1 MQIVLIIICILFKR
15 QRLYMGIKNSTT
27 VAVLCG
33 FCGLSAADDVT
44 DLNEIVVTASG
55 YEQKLVDAPAS
66 VTVVSREELQSTPFS
81 SLADALRNIEGIDV
95 GSGQDKNGNI
105 SITMRGLPSQY
116 TLVLI
121 DGRRQ
126 SDVGN
131 IGPNNFGNSQFMY
144 MPPLE
149 AIERIEVVRG
159 PMSTLYGADAIGGV
173 INIITRKNLTDLTGS
188 VTMSANIQLDDQYGN
203 DNKVDFFLTGPTGIK
218 DLSFSF
224 RGGYFDRENS
234 EPTYSENL
242 SLPDGSTWVDEGSF
256 GDRKIVA
263 AENTNAGFSLN
274 YQINDQHELAF
285 DYDLSNQRYDNTRG
299 QTGTLDSPVS
309 LWRLRGGVVNPRVG
323 YARYQKFDREQMVLA
338 HVARFDQG
346 TLTTNLTRSTSENHG
361 RSLPLTVAERLQ
373 VQAIWDQAVIDQ
385 SLDNPLL
392 TDSIYQELE
401 DNFLPRPQRPLKI
414 DNLILNSNYESSF
427 KNHYYIVGMQYF
439 DAEMEDGA
447 FGFYGDGYQAGTT
460 QQHRQWALFAED
472 SVDLTQHTTATLGL
486 RYDDHNVFGGQVSP
500 RAYLNYNPANDWVF
514 KGGISTGYKTPQP
527 EQLYPGIVGFG
538 GQGTIPFVGT
548 PDLQPETSINYEVAA
563 YYDGTDKFKGN
574 LTLFFNDFRDKIIRQ
589 DNLPNCETVATGVDC
604 VDVGLGWAD
613 LGMNSFSQSANVDES
628 RTLGAE
634 VAAQYEF
641 TDHWKL
647 NMNYT
652 YTDSEVLSGSDQ
664 GLPLVNTPEHMF
676 NARLGW
682 QITPQSRM
690 ALISEVRS
698 KRFRGV
704 ANVSGP
710 QGPET
715 QELYYKSYELWHL
728 SYSYELSAGLSLNTQ
743 INNLLDDDLS
753 SRSCLLAASQD
764 EYECISDY
772 NTTQKARSVWL
783 SLSYQF

>member
-1 MQIVLIIICILFKR
+1 M
-15 QRLYMGIKNSTT
+15 YIKKSY
-27 VAVLCG
+27 VFFALS
-33 FCGLSAADDVT
+33 GLSGMSIAADDVANLN
-44 DLNEIVVTASG
+44 DLVVTAAG

-66 VTVVSREELQSTPFS
+66 VTVVNREELQSMPFS

-126 SDVGN
+126 SDVGD

-173 INIITRKNLTDLTGS
+173 VNIITRKNMSDLIGS
-188 VTMSANIQLDDQYGN
+188 VTLSSNIQLDDQYGN

-218 DLSFSF
+218 DLSFSL
-224 RGGYFDRENS
+224 RGGFFDRENS

-242 SLPDGSTWVDEGSF
+242 ALPDGSIWMDEGSF

-263 AENTNAGFSLN
+263 AENSQFGFGLN
-274 YQINDQHELAF
+274 YQFNEQHEFAF
-285 DYDLSNQRYDNTRG
+285 EYDLSKQRYDNTEG

-309 LWRLRGGVVNPRVG
+309 LWRVSGGVVNPRVG

-346 TLTTNLTRSTSENHG
+346 TLTTNITSSTSENHG
-361 RSLPLTVAERLQ
+361 RSLPLTVAERVQ
-373 VQAIWDQAVIDQ
+373 VQSIWNQAVIDQ
-385 SLDNPLL
+385 GVEKPEL
-392 TDSIYQELE
+392 TDEIYQLLE
-401 DNFLPRPQRPLKI
+401 STFLPRPKRPLKI
-414 DNLILNSNYESSF
+414 DNFIFNSHYESSF
-427 KNHYYIVGMQYF
+427 KNHYYIVGAQFF
-439 DAEMEDGA
+439 DADMEDGA
-447 FGFYGDGYQAGTT
+447 FGFYGDGYQEGTT
-460 QQHRQWALFAED
+460 QKHRQWALFAED
-472 SVDLTQHTTATLGL
+472 SIDLTQHTTATLGV

-500 RAYLNYNPANDWVF
+500 RIYLNYNPVNNWVF

-563 YYDGTDKFKGN
+563 YYDGPNKMKGN
-574 LTLFFNDFRDKIIRQ
+574 VTLFYNDFRDKIIRQ
-589 DNLPNCETVATGVDC
+589 DNLPNCENITTGIDC
-604 VDVGLGWAD
+604 VDVGLGWSD
-613 LGMNSFSQSANVDES
+613 LGFVSFSQSANVDES
-628 RTLGAE
+628 KTLGLE

-641 TDHWKL
+641 SDRWKL
-647 NMNYT
+647 NANYT
-652 YTDSEVLSGSDQ
+652 YTDSEVLSGNDK

-676 NARLGW
+676 NAHLDW
-682 QITPQSRM
+682 QLTPQSQL

-698 KRFRGV
+698 KRFRGT
-704 ANVSGP
+704 ANVQGP

-728 SYSYELSAGLSLNTQ
+728 SYSHQLSSGLSLNTR

-753 SRSCLLAASQD
+753 SRSCLLVETQD
-764 EYECISDY
+764 AYECVSDY
-772 NTTQKARSVWL
+772 NTTQKARSLWV